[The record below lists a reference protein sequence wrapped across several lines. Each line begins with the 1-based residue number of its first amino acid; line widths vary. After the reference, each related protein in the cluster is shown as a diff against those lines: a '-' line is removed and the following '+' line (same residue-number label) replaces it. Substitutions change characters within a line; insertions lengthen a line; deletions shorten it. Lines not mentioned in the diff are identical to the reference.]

1 MADWQDTGFPSL
13 LPLQR
18 PWSGGLFGG
27 EKHGAAAG
35 LTSFPL
41 PPASRP
47 PHCPLLP
54 PSCFPVPTPSSSS
67 SCPSSCPLLP
77 APILLFL
84 PSGPPPIPLLLP
96 CPRGRAQRVVIVN
109 LGSSSWSPGNK
120 ASPPAQGLSHGLI
133 NLHKTSLVSAD
144 LSRAEATLPWRR
156 DLVLWPVGPQRSHG
170 QPQVCGGRKTRKKQG
185 EMKTLGVS
193 AVPSSLCPCC

>member
-1 MADWQDTGFPSL
+1 MADWQDIGFSSL
-13 LPLQR
+13 LPLHR
-18 PWSGGLFGG
+18 SWREGLFGG

-35 LTSFPL
+35 LTSCPL
-41 PPASRP
+41 PSALCLAAPPLPA
-47 PHCPLLP
+47 LP

-77 APILLFL
+77 PPILLFL
-84 PSGPPPIPLLLP
+84 PSGPPPFPLLLP

-120 ASPPAQGLSHGLI
+120 ASPPAQGLSRGLI
-133 NLHKTSLVSAD
+133 NLRKTSLVSAD

-156 DLVLWPVGPQRSHG
+156 DLALQPLGPQWSHG
-170 QPQVCGGRKTRKKQG
+170 QPQVCGGGRQRRSKEK
-185 EMKTLGVS
+185 
-193 AVPSSLCPCC
+193 

>member
-1 MADWQDTGFPSL
+1 MSSNIILVGSHSLRVSCLFYEIQPKGCLPSEA
-13 LPLQR
+13 LP
-18 PWSGGLFGG
+18 
-27 EKHGAAAG
+27 A
-35 LTSFPL
+35 
-41 PPASRP
+41 
-47 PHCPLLP
+47 
-54 PSCFPVPTPSSSS
+54 
-67 SCPSSCPLLP
+67 PSSCPLLP